1 MSNSDP
7 RLSPLRWTRPSRH
20 LPGKAID
27 LVAPQSKELIEALQ
41 DAVEKEVDIVFR
53 EADLNS
59 VKADGPTGP
68 AMVRS
73 DDPWSDL
80 KALMDRIRQD

>member
-1 MSNSDP
+1 M
-7 RLSPLRWTRPSRH
+7 
-20 LPGKAID
+20 PG
-27 LVAPQSKELIEALQ
+27 ELIEALRE
-41 DAVEKEVDIVFR
+41 AVGKEVDTMFR